1 MVGPL
6 TSSPDVDAPDG
17 DPLVVGVDDER
28 ADAVLSALSAT
39 TTRRVLAALHD
50 DPAPPSA
57 LADRLDTS
65 LQNVDYHLRKLLE
78 AGLVV
83 AAGTAYSEKG
93 REMTVYA
100 PADRALVFV
109 AGPASAGGTDEGL
122 VATLKRLLGGVGV
135 LGLASVAVKRLLAST
150 ARQSG
155 NPDTGYTSNQSG
167 TVSGGAG
174 TSTGGTGTSTDGAGT
189 VTDVGAGDGA
199 GTTTEAAQTA
209 TDVTEAAT
217 SAVDVGATDVLA
229 TSPGLL
235 FFVGGLT
242 ALLFVAALRWQH
254 GTG

>member
-6 TSSPDVDAPDG
+6 TSSPDVDPPDG

-28 ADAVLSALSAT
+28 ADEVLSALSAT

-78 AGLVV
+78 AGLVE

-135 LGLASVAVKRLLAST
+135 LGLASVAVERLLAPT
-150 ARQSG
+150 ARQSE

-174 TSTGGTGTSTDGAGT
+174 TSTGGAET
-189 VTDVGAGDGA
+189 VTDGGAGDGA
-199 GTTTEAAQTA
+199 GTATEAAQTA
-209 TDVTEAAT
+209 TDVAEAAT

-229 TSPGLL
+229 ASPGLL

-242 ALLFVAALRWQH
+242 ALLFVAALRWQR
-254 GTG
+254 